1 MKYHSI
7 SLLLVTTIFT
17 LTTCTPTDVID
28 HLGNLSPFHEPQL
41 NTGLVGGL
49 GTGLRTRRSLFIWR
63 YALAPRSM
71 TFLPECISPAA
82 IDC

>member
-7 SLLLVTTIFT
+7 SLFLVTTIFT

-49 GTGLRTRRSLFIWR
+49 GTGMADDCSLVQVQLVSILFYNI
-63 YALAPRSM
+63 YD
-71 TFLPECISPAA
+71 TFLILFTL
-82 IDC
+82 